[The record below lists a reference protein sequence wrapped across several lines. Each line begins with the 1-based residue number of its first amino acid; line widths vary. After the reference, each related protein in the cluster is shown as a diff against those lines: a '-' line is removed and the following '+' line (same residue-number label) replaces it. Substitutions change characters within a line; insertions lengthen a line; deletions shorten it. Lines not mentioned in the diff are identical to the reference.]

1 MTSLLV
7 FLKIIGYIIS
17 IPVVAIATLFIYILL
32 FSLKVMYIDS
42 KSKYYAIGYVK
53 GSFGL
58 PLHDSDY
65 TFCKNDTNYSDCI
78 KGHGDGKCKKN

>member
-7 FLKIIGYIIS
+7 FLKIIAYIIS
-17 IPVVAIATLFIYILL
+17 IPALVIVLL
-32 FSLKVMYIDS
+32 FFYIYLFLLKVRYIDK

-58 PLHDSDY
+58 PLHDGDY
-65 TFCKNDTNYSDCI
+65 TFCKNDTNYKDCL
-78 KGHGDGKCKKN
+78 KGHRGGECKTK